1 LLSLLDQRDI
11 EFIKTINVVCLILR
25 YMTNNRLPVRIEILS
40 SAENVS
46 SLDSDLREIL
56 VDSSDSCEYT
66 AYVDK
71 DGITQIKIECI
82 ISEEEK
88 QGAWNQLRIKHAKD
102 CSLSAEPI
110 WLPDTKTSMHTND
123 LN

>member
-1 LLSLLDQRDI
+1 
-11 EFIKTINVVCLILR
+11 
-25 YMTNNRLPVRIEILS
+25 MTNNRLPVRIEIPS

-46 SLDSDLREIL
+46 SLDNDLREIL

-66 AYVDK
+66 AYVHK

-82 ISEEEK
+82 ISEGEK
-88 QGAWNQLRIKHAKD
+88 QGAWNQLRIKHATD

-110 WLPDTKTSMHTND
+110 WLPDTKTSLHTND

>member
-1 LLSLLDQRDI
+1 
-11 EFIKTINVVCLILR
+11 
-25 YMTNNRLPVRIEILS
+25 MTNHRLPVRIEILS

-46 SLDSDLREIL
+46 SLDNDLREIL
-56 VDSSDSCEYT
+56 LDSSGSCEYT

-88 QGAWNQLRIKHAKD
+88 QGAWNQLRIKHATD

-110 WLPDTKTSMHTND
+110 WLSDTKTSLHI
-123 LN
+123 